1 MNESGQIYMLGPGD
15 LVIDVGGN
23 VKVKAG
29 GKTVFD
35 SGDTFSAK
43 APQFE
48 FSQ

>member
-1 MNESGQIYMLGPGD
+1 
-15 LVIDVGGN
+15 VGGH